1 LCFGVLFASSEKF
14 GFPNLL
20 KILLFYSF
28 FLLGT
33 LFVFFVNDFASL
45 GYPIYYFSQYFQ
57 AFFLILAI
65 FILLASR
72 DFISARKISKFEYD
86 IMLLFVFL
94 SSIGLCFVDDFLL
107 FYLIIELQSLCF
119 YVFATF
125 NRKSEFSTESGLKYF
140 VFGGIMSCF
149 LLLGFSLVYILFGS
163 TSFEYLSCLSVASS
177 DLPFFGICFIMIT
190 LLFKVGAAPFHF

>member
-1 LCFGVLFASSEKF
+1 M
-14 GFPNLL
+14 
-20 KILLFYSF
+20 FYSL
-28 FLLGT
+28 FLLGA
-33 LFVFFVNDFASL
+33 LLIFFVNDLTSL

-57 AFFLILAI
+57 AFFVVLA
-65 FILLASR
+65 FLILLASR

-86 IMLLFVFL
+86 ILLLFVFL
-94 SSIGLCFVDDFLL
+94 SALCLCFVDDFLL

-125 NRKSEFSTESGLKYF
+125 NRRSEFSTESGLKYF
-140 VFGGIMSCF
+140 VFGGVMSCV

-163 TSFEYLSCLSVASS
+163 TSFEYLSCLSTVSS
-177 DLPFFGICFIMIT
+177 DLSFFGISFILIT